1 MTLTKKKQTTKHK
14 KTIKGGYS
22 WRTHTTPIKK
32 NRRIRGR
39 GKKTRNNINKYL
51 ATFNTLLDK
60 SAVHLVADVFVQ
72 YLLIYK

>member
-39 GKKTRNNINKYL
+39 GKKTRNNINK
-51 ATFNTLLDK
+51 
-60 SAVHLVADVFVQ
+60 
-72 YLLIYK
+72 